1 MLKNYKFLG
10 DNWNYSEMKQC
21 VIWLTTGA
29 ITVGIIIKIYDWFKT
44 EKSYSSETMK
54 GKTVII
60 TGANSGIGKETAREL
75 ARCNAKIILACR
87 SIKRGTEAA
96 NEIVATTGNSN
107 IVVKLLDL
115 SSIKSVQTFA
125 RKIIE
130 TEERLDVLINN
141 AGIAGSSEHVLTE
154 EGIELTLASN
164 YFGHYVLTLLLLD
177 LLKRSA
183 PSRIINVSSLMYKWA
198 KIDLEDLN
206 LLKNYRPSIAYAN
219 SKLANILFTI
229 ELSKRLEETGVTV
242 NSLHPGLV
250 NTGIMRNK
258 NGLMAMIFK
267 MIFFLF
273 GKSAEEGAQTSIFLA
288 VSKDV
293 EEISGKHFEKCKQV
307 RLSSS
312 INYEFLASKLW
323 DISKNTYDS
332 IEKKQLQN

>member
-1 MLKNYKFLG
+1 MSYLVGCNKSAKMLS

-29 ITVGIIIKIYDWFKT
+29 ITVGIIIKMYDWFKT

-75 ARCNAKIILACR
+75 ARHNAKIILACR

-96 NEIVATTGNSN
+96 NEIITTTGNSN
-107 IVVKLLDL
+107 VVVKLLDL
-115 SSIKSVQTFA
+115 SSVKSIQTFA

-164 YFGHYVLTLLLLD
+164 YFGHYVLTLLLL
-177 LLKRSA
+177 
-183 PSRIINVSSLMYKWA
+183 
-198 KIDLEDLN
+198 
-206 LLKNYRPSIAYAN
+206 
-219 SKLANILFTI
+219 
-229 ELSKRLEETGVTV
+229 GVTV

-258 NGLMAMIFK
+258 GGLMAMIFK

-293 EEISGKHFEKCKQV
+293 EKISGKHFEKCKQV
-307 RLSSS
+307 QLSSS
-312 INYEFLASKLW
+312 VNYEFLASKLW

-332 IEKKQLQN
+332 IEKQQLQN

>member
-1 MLKNYKFLG
+1 MAPDNEHVQLG

-164 YFGHYVLTLLLLD
+164 YFGHYVLTLLLL
-177 LLKRSA
+177 
-183 PSRIINVSSLMYKWA
+183 
-198 KIDLEDLN
+198 
-206 LLKNYRPSIAYAN
+206 
-219 SKLANILFTI
+219 
-229 ELSKRLEETGVTV
+229 GVTV

>member
-1 MLKNYKFLG
+1 
-10 DNWNYSEMKQC
+10 MKQC